1 MLNEI
6 EKILNEYEEGLDREY
21 DNDQILMMNKA
32 NNTLQLLKSE
42 LKILLSVI
50 PNEINRSTIEKLK
63 KIL

>member
-6 EKILNEYEEGLDREY
+6 EKILNEYEEELDREY

-42 LKILLSVI
+42 LKILLSAI